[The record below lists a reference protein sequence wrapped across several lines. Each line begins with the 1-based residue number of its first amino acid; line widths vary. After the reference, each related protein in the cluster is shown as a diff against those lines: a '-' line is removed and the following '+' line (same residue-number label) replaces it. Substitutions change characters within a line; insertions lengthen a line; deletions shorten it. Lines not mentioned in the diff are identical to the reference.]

1 MMKIRIITA
10 GGLGLIG
17 LGVVAA
23 VTLLPNQ
30 KAAESE
36 PLIAAQVVE
45 RQPESD
51 VATVKNNSKFQ
62 TMAVKSDKPQECSL
76 PKPPISI
83 GNTALTRNSFGQ
95 VMRLITLQKWEE
107 TGSCECFYNQISW
120 EDVIL
125 EAPKFERT
133 DGVALQFDFP
143 KLLKQ
148 ADELSALRLV
158 ACTE

>member
-1 MMKIRIITA
+1 MNIKIITA
-10 GGLGLIG
+10 GGLGLVG

-23 VTLLPNQ
+23 VTLFPNQ
-30 KAAESE
+30 QETLSE
-36 PLIAAQVVE
+36 PLIPAQIVE
-45 RQPESD
+45 HQPESD
-51 VATVKNNSKFQ
+51 VAAVTGDSVFQ
-62 TMAVKSDKPQECSL
+62 SMAVESDKPQECSL
-76 PKPPISI
+76 PKPPNSI

-95 VMRLITLQKWEE
+95 VMRLIALQKWEE
-107 TGSCECFYNQISW
+107 SGSCECFYNQISW
-120 EDVIL
+120 DDVIL

-148 ADELSALRLV
+148 ADELSALRLK

>member
-1 MMKIRIITA
+1 MNIKIIAA

-17 LGVVAA
+17 LGVVAV

-36 PLIAAQVVE
+36 PLITAQVVE
-45 RQPESD
+45 LRPESD
-51 VATVKNNSKFQ
+51 AATGTDDSEFQ
-62 TMAVKSDKPQECSL
+62 TMAVQSDKPQECSL
-76 PKPPISI
+76 PKPPKSI

-95 VMRLITLQKWEE
+95 VMRLIALQKWQE

-120 EDVIL
+120 DDVIL

-133 DGVALQFDFP
+133 DGIALQFDFP

-148 ADELSALRLV
+148 ADELSALRLEV
-158 ACTE
+158 CSE

>member
-1 MMKIRIITA
+1 MMNIKIIAA
-10 GGLGLIG
+10 GGIGLIG
-17 LGVVAA
+17 FGVVAA

-30 KAAESE
+30 QETESK
-36 PLIAAQVVE
+36 PLIATQVAE
-45 RQPESD
+45 
-51 VATVKNNSKFQ
+51 Q
-62 TMAVKSDKPQECSL
+62 TMQDNAVHPVNNFQSMAIQPDVTPICSP
-76 PKPPISI
+76 PKPPRNI
-83 GNTALTRNSFGQ
+83 GDSALTRNSLRQ
-95 VMRLITLQKWEE
+95 IMRLIALQKWQE

-120 EDVIL
+120 DDVIL

-148 ADELSALRLV
+148 ADELSALRLK